1 MALTQQLAR
10 VSPHYLDRCREAA
23 ASAPDG
29 DPHWDPPGE
38 DTLDLG
44 WAVWELLTFYRWA
57 QPDSRNIGI
66 LERSI
71 CGDLNTP
78 VAFLDH
84 PEVYDGFDDPPAL
97 LAPAAVTE
105 VARALAVM
113 EIDSLLATVS
123 AYREAGGF
131 SAFAGDPGAY
141 LAEHFALLRSFYGM
155 AGRQGMAVVVWVD

>member
-10 VSPHYLDRCREAA
+10 VPPQYLDRCREAA
-23 ASAPDG
+23 ASSPDG
-29 DPHWDPPGE
+29 DPRWGPPDE

-44 WAVWELLTFYRWA
+44 WAVWELLTFNRQM
-57 QPDSRNIGI
+57 QPDSRHIGI

-71 CGDLNTP
+71 TGDLDAP

-84 PEVYDGFDDPPAL
+84 PEVYDGFDGPPAL

-105 VARALAVM
+105 VARELAAM
-113 EIDSLLATVS
+113 EIDSLLETLP

-131 SAFAGDPGAY
+131 PAFTADPGAY
-141 LAEHFALLRSFYGM
+141 LAEHFARLRTFYDV
-155 AGRQGMAVVVWVD
+155 AGLQGMAVVVWVD

>member
-10 VSPHYLDRCREAA
+10 VPHRYLDWCREAA

-29 DPHWDPPGE
+29 NPHWDPPDE

-44 WAVWELLTFYRWA
+44 WAVWELLAFYRRM
-57 QPDSRNIGI
+57 QPDSRHVGI

-71 CGDLNTP
+71 GGDLNDP

-84 PEVYDGFDDPPAL
+84 PEVYDGFDGPPAL
-97 LAPAAVTE
+97 LAAEAVSE
-105 VARALAVM
+105 VARALAAM
-113 EIDSLLATVS
+113 KIDSLLETLP

-141 LAEHFALLRSFYGM
+141 LAEHFTLLRSFYGI
-155 AGRQGMAVVVWVD
+155 AGLQGMAVVVWVD